1 MTEYFTILS
10 AISINAKFNAGFLVS
25 FQKISWNCRIYNFSW
40 DETIG
45 DYYYFNS
52 DTGDTQWAHP
62 LDEIYR
68 QKVDLAREQFRKDNV
83 TDVSGD
89 TSEVLTTNS
98 KMDKPPLKLVGA
110 VPSLGQ
116 VTENNFFFWKIAP
129 NQKFVRTHYTLRNT
143 KQAHERGLFRLLS
156 N

>member
-1 MTEYFTILS
+1 MPVICHH
-10 AISINAKFNAGFLVS
+10 FNHYEVS
-25 FQKISWNCRIYNFSW
+25 TIYNFSW

-68 QKVDLAREQFRKDNV
+68 QKVDLAREQFRKENV

-110 VPSLGQ
+110 VP
-116 VTENNFFFWKIAP
+116 
-129 NQKFVRTHYTLRNT
+129 
-143 KQAHERGLFRLLS
+143 
-156 N
+156 